1 MKKFYT
7 IIIIIFLLILAG
19 IGYVLFTNTGKQA
32 VDSQSIF
39 DSARNFFPFGKPNQ
53 QTVNSTSTNNS
64 NENNNI
70 NPTERPIIEK
80 LFEISPAPV
89 SGFVSFE
96 IISTSTKLSFGTTT
110 QATTS
115 TSTKKTQATTT
126 KETDTFVRFME
137 RATGHVYDAKIPT
150 IEKTRVSNT
159 TSPKTYETIFNSK
172 GTEAISRFLNG
183 ESINTIYTQ
192 VSTSTATT
200 SVKNIVYP
208 FGTDIVINKKDSIFY
223 TVKSTNGS
231 VGYLTTFD
239 RKKSTQVF
247 TSPLQNLLAAWSG
260 GDIVAVFPKPH
271 SEYPGV
277 LFFVNTKTGTT
288 KQILS
293 GVNGLTA
300 LPNKDATYFLYNTN
314 PKNLNLAAE
323 KVSSKI
329 DANLQIKTLPE
340 KCVWSQKNVTV
351 AYCAVPN
358 QVEEAGYPEKWY
370 QGVVSFNDSV
380 YKIDISTGEERLVYN
395 PSAENKGD
403 FDITNLILNEKE
415 NYLFFI
421 NKKDLT
427 LWGLSVE

>member
-1 MKKFYT
+1 MKKFYA

-64 NENNNI
+64 NENNNV

-80 LFEISPAPV
+80 LFQISPAPV

-96 IISTSTKLSFGTTT
+96 VISTSTKLSFGTTT
-110 QATTS
+110 EASTS
-115 TSTKKTQATTT
+115 TSTKKTVQATTT

-150 IEKTRVSNT
+150 VEKARVSNI
-159 TSPKTYETIFNSK
+159 TSPKDYETVFNSK

-183 ESINTIYTQ
+183 ESISTIYTQ
-192 VSTSTATT
+192 ISTSTATT
-200 SVKNIVYP
+200 SIKNIAYP
-208 FGTDIVINKKDSIFY
+208 FNTDIVIAKKDSIFY
-223 TVKSTNGS
+223 TVKSTDGS
-231 VGYLTTFD
+231 AGYLTTFD
-239 RKKSTQVF
+239 KKKSTQVF
-247 TSPLQNLLAAWSG
+247 SSPLQNLLATWSG
-260 GDIVAVFPKPH
+260 GDIIAVFPKPH

-277 LFFVNTKTGTT
+277 LFFVNTKTGIT

-314 PKNLNLAAE
+314 PKDLSLAAE
-323 KVSSKI
+323 KVSSNS
-329 DANLQIKTLPE
+329 DTNLQIKTLPE
-340 KCVWSQKNVTV
+340 KCVWSQKNITV
-351 AYCAVPN
+351 AFCAVPN
-358 QVEEAGYPEKWY
+358 YVPETGYPEKWY

-380 YKIDISTGEERLVYN
+380 YKINIATGEESVVYN
-395 PSAENKGD
+395 HKKKGRE
-403 FDITNLILNEKE
+403 ILI
-415 NYLFFI
+415 
-421 NKKDLT
+421 
-427 LWGLSVE
+427 